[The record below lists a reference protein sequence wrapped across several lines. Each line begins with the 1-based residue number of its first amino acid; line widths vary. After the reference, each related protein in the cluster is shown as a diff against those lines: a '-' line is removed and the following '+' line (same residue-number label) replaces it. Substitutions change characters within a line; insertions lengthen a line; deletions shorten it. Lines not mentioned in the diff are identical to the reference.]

1 MLKELKKTFQLF
13 ANQIVRIQDFIAK
26 YFANLLPIFMGKW
39 VRVVAGGGTFWIA
52 GCGMTF
58 LWVVETRW
66 GRVEVYFGLVGV
78 GGQF

>member
-1 MLKELKKTFQLF
+1 
-13 ANQIVRIQDFIAK
+13 
-26 YFANLLPIFMGKW
+26 MGKW
-39 VRVVAGGGTFWIA
+39 VRVVPGGGTFWIA